1 MSIVIVSVDSSL
13 RYERRKN
20 KLSRHEMCDAPVNKY
35 YIHLIYNHE
44 TENDSNVSELK
55 TNSLYM
61 VRSYM

>member
-1 MSIVIVSVDSSL
+1 
-13 RYERRKN
+13 
-20 KLSRHEMCDAPVNKY
+20 MCDAPVNKY

-61 VRSYM
+61 VRSYMQYTGLWQIVA